1 MDEGRN
7 KKPEPLRASATL
19 HGGLS
24 GRSEATARLGPKPKP
39 PRPKWFIDLHLKAA
53 KALFKVVRMV
63 GYIGSAIGGWQTIWD
78 ALKPFLS
85 RRLTPAK
92 A

>member
-7 KKPEPLRASATL
+7 KRPEPLRASGTL

-53 KALFKVVRMV
+53 KFASIEVIRA
-63 GYIGSAIGGWQTIWD
+63 AIREVIREVINSLPLGRKRQ
-78 ALKPFLS
+78 
-85 RRLTPAK
+85 PAQ